1 VDIDSID
8 LPVVGA
14 LLEAGLRPSLLF
26 VEYHKL
32 VPLPVKFAAL
42 EASSASQPVP
52 TYGMGQHWSR
62 FHCNGASL
70 AMWRALGRR
79 YGYALLQ
86 SSRQN
91 ALFVPAA
98 LARALNAKDSLHCHA
113 HAGHEPLGLGRG
125 YTLLGNFSLDS
136 STIAPI
142 ALVEA
147 RRAEYAAVLESIGKY
162 CVSQRTPFTVEAMDH
177 AACACS
183 SLNMTTQRLCKC
195 DARDRPSRPGGGPTR
210 D

>member
-1 VDIDSID
+1 MSERATAPSKLSRCAKV
-8 LPVVGA
+8 
-14 LLEAGLRPSLLF
+14 GLRRPGVS
-26 VEYHKL
+26 
-32 VPLPVKFAAL
+32 
-42 EASSASQPVP
+42 
-52 TYGMGQHWSR
+52 
-62 FHCNGASL
+62 GASTFSPGT
-70 AMWRALGRR
+70 GRLR
-79 YGYALLQ
+79 RPRRR
-86 SSRQN
+86 SQN

-177 AACACS
+177 AACACGHNLDRTRRLPH
-183 SLNMTTQRLCKC
+183 SLRRQ
-195 DARDRPSRPGGGPTR
+195 AWP
-210 D
+210 